1 VNEKNN
7 LTFLLKTVKYI
18 IRHSNIT
25 VVKKKTNISTVIK

>member
-1 VNEKNN
+1 
-7 LTFLLKTVKYI
+7 VKYI